1 MCVDVCEGVCVCVLQ
16 RERETVVQQ
25 GGREVSRTLL
35 LGRGCELTERE
46 GEA

>member
-1 MCVDVCEGVCVCVLQ
+1 MCVRVSVLK
-16 RERETVVQQ
+16 RERKTVVQQ
-25 GGREVSRTLL
+25 SGREVSRTLL